1 MGRKQSNRG
10 VTLVEAVAAI
20 VVLGIAIPPLVAL
33 FSEVAMRSP
42 DHTYQQ
48 AALAYADNLMEEIV
62 SKEFEDPDLASGSF
76 GTEEGTRADYDDVDD
91 YDGSSNSPPRHFDGT
106 LLDEYADFTRSVVVE
121 NVTAADPDPTGVQPD
136 GSTEFKRIR
145 VTVAWTGARGG
156 EVTISTLRTKL
167 VLPTIPPPPPP
178 PPITNPLDEVASAA
192 SAVRTGRRV
201 FEIDLVS
208 ISPTDVV
215 IESFSLSSD
224 AGSEELRRLR
234 LDGNKVWQAGGVF
247 LPTGTTA
254 LNQGTTADRTILAG
268 TSPTLRVEFRRNQS
282 GTVEYTLVL
291 GFTNGSSSTMVF
303 TINW

>member
-33 FSEVAMRSP
+33 FTEVGMRSP

-76 GTEEGTRADYDDVDD
+76 GTEEGIRADYDDVDD

-106 LLDEYADFTRSVVVE
+106 LLDEYDGFTRSVVVE
-121 NVTAADPDPTGVQPD
+121 NVTVGDPDPTVAEPD
-136 GSTEFKRIR
+136 GSTEFKRVR

-167 VLPTIPPPPPP
+167 ALSTIPPPPPP
-178 PPITNPLDEVASAA
+178 TTSPLDEGASAA
-192 SAVRTGRRV
+192 SAVGVGRRR
-201 FEIDLVS
+201 FNIDLVS
-208 ISPTDVV
+208 ISPIDVV

-224 AGSEELRRLR
+224 VGSEELHRLR
-234 LDGNKVWQAGGVF
+234 LNVSWIWHAHGVF

-254 LNQGTTADRTILAG
+254 LNLGSAAGRTIPAG
-268 TSPTLRVEFRRNQS
+268 TSPTLRVDFRRNQTGS
-282 GTVEYTLVL
+282 VEYTLVL
-291 GFTNGSSSTMVF
+291 HFTDGSSSTMVF